1 MPRVALASF
10 LTNVCPAAG
19 GEFPGATVREVLDQL
34 FTASPVL
41 RTYVVDDQ
49 GAVRKHVT
57 IFLDSTPIQDRER
70 LSDTVRQDSE
80 LFVMQALSGG

>member
-19 GEFPGATVREVLDQL
+19 GDFPGNTVREVLEHL
-34 FTASPVL
+34 FAASPGL

-57 IFLDSTPIQDRER
+57 VFLDSSPILDRER
-70 LSDTVRQDSE
+70 LSDAVQEDSD
-80 LFVMQALSGG
+80 LFIMQALSGG